1 MLLMWQKLFRTNV
14 ACVFCQ
20 VFHMCLIEKK
30 IEHFVWTKIAQS
42 PHRQHV
48 RSTRA
53 RRDAHLRKNTCMD
66 ARTHVL
72 SILRTRLSKSIR
84 AACVYWPRLRH
95 QVRNRKTW
103 FLSLLARL
111 FVLGNRSSPYA
122 CRAPSIFL
130 HWIPIWRHK
139 ERRNWNTHT
148 SGPDTY
154 FTYKTPVVPCRKLCS
169 IDFLASR
176 LVDTSIDTIFHI
188 YEENYYERNILTKPM
203 AKMQREQQVENV
215 EYFPFSTLI
224 MISNIWY

>member
-1 MLLMWQKLFRTNV
+1 M
-14 ACVFCQ
+14 
-20 VFHMCLIEKK
+20 
-30 IEHFVWTKIAQS
+30 TKIAQS

-148 SGPDTY
+148 SGLDTY
-154 FTYKTPVVPCRKLCS
+154 FTYKHRWFRAGNCAAL
-169 IDFLASR
+169 IFSR
-176 LVDTSIDTIFHI
+176 RDWLIHQLIRFFTF
-188 YEENYYERNILTKPM
+188 TK
-203 AKMQREQQVENV
+203 RI
-215 EYFPFSTLI
+215 I
-224 MISNIWY
+224 MKGIS